1 MMTNRQIFLLLLL
14 LMTRMMI
21 AFQLNYV
28 RMGSL
33 IILGNVADSDFLL
46 LLFFGG
52 DEITRHS
59 LLLHCQTLVLE
70 SYLVVAQNS
79 LELKSSLKF
88 PETQAFQQILQLLF
102 EAVRRSLV
110 FDLTRTPLLCP
121 CSFFKQLPCCDNI

>member
-1 MMTNRQIFLLLLL
+1 MTNRQIFLLLLL

-52 DEITRHS
+52 GEITRHS
-59 LLLHCQTLVLE
+59 LLLHSKRWCWNRTWWSRRIL
-70 SYLVVAQNS
+70 
-79 LELKSSLKF
+79 SS
-88 PETQAFQQILQLLF
+88 
-102 EAVRRSLV
+102 
-110 FDLTRTPLLCP
+110 
-121 CSFFKQLPCCDNI
+121 